1 MISMK
6 RVRSHKIE
14 ALSDAFLEK
23 FFVDWVCNK
32 LHKDYSLDFIIGI
45 TLGKNR
51 ETTTDINFFVQNKG
65 TDFIKQTE
73 KYVILDI
80 DPKFPYHTSNLRKN

>member
-1 MISMK
+1 MILI
-6 RVRSHKIE
+6 HK
-14 ALSDAFLEK
+14 
-23 FFVDWVCNK
+23 
-32 LHKDYSLDFIIGI
+32 SLDFIIGI